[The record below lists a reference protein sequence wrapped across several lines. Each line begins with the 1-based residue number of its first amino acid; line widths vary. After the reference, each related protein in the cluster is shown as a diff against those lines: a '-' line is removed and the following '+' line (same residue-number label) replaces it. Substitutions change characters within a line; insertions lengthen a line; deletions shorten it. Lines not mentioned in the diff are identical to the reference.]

1 MKLADRLCNQYKQF
15 YIKCRGKDAYL
26 NFQIQWYDFLRCVAS
41 GAEMKLSKDSQV
53 IDSDYEET
61 STFNLLLLL
70 CLVDVVS
77 SDTIASCVSEETTST
92 IASKRWSNF
101 SSCHTSS
108 LVLSIHGNPAPHTML
123 TALHCIKHVI
133 QQRLVNFMVN
143 SQFRLFLRLSIL

>member
-26 NFQIQWYDFLRCVAS
+26 NFQIQWYDFLHCVAS
-41 GAEMKLSKDSQV
+41 GVEMKLSKDSQV

-61 STFNLLLLL
+61 PTFNLLLYTAMSLK
-70 CLVDVVS
+70 VDVVS
-77 SDTIASCVSEETTST
+77 SDTQLAASCVRKHNLLQVVCLRKQCQPLQVRDGATL
-92 IASKRWSNF
+92 AA
-101 SSCHTSS
+101 CHTSS

-133 QQRLVNFMVN
+133 Q
-143 SQFRLFLRLSIL
+143 